1 MGSVPAEDIVAVDE
15 TATWEGMERQVA
27 WSLQG
32 KKVYRYRQKN
42 KGQKYTLIGAISVEG
57 VVCHKII
64 KGSMKK
70 QDFLEF
76 VKTELCPKLNEK
88 KVVIMD
94 NLNSHKAIEV
104 QQMISQTGARL
115 LYLPVYSPEFNPIE
129 MMWSVLKNFMRQFH
143 DSPVKNIQSI
153 IQASLLLINP
163 SSFANW
169 FAKCCYC
176 TP

>member
-1 MGSVPAEDIVAVDE
+1 MKQQPG
-15 TATWEGMERQVA
+15 RA
-27 WSLQG
+27 WRGKLHGVYKG

-70 QDFLEF
+70 RDFLEF

-115 LYLPVYSPEFNPIE
+115 LYLVYSPEFNPIE
-129 MMWSVLKNFMRQFH
+129 MMWSVLKNFIRQFH

-169 FAKCCYC
+169 FTKCCYC

>member
-1 MGSVPAEDIVAVDE
+1 
-15 TATWEGMERQVA
+15 MERKVA

-32 KKVYRYRQKN
+32 KKVYSYRQKD

-64 KGSMKK
+64 KGSMKE

-104 QQMISQTGARL
+104 QQMISQTGARFLIL
-115 LYLPVYSPEFNPIE
+115 LLNSYFSSILHPLLIKCCIFIKNDYKSPFRVCTSL
-129 MMWSVLKNFMRQFH
+129 SVRL
-143 DSPVKNIQSI
+143 
-153 IQASLLLINP
+153 ASLTPLTNREE
-163 SSFANW
+163 AN
-169 FAKCCYC
+169 
-176 TP
+176 